1 MGSGFKSVGCI
12 GNGEPPLNPE
22 TREYVLM
29 IVGGT
34 LTMFAGGLV
43 QPIFPS
49 FVRHE
54 FTAPIIL
61 VGLAVSGYF
70 VVRML
75 AEFPIGV
82 LSDRIAIRMLLIIG
96 RFFGIFGALACY
108 LTTDVGVLIMARALW
123 GVGDASYFCIGMTYV
138 ASLFPNKTRGRYLG
152 LFQAVEL
159 TGSFMGQTASGFLAS
174 AIGFRPIFL
183 LCTAVGFSALGVVL
197 LVKGRAVEAGLLNL
211 SSVLPSRSVL
221 KGLFN
226 RTLVACCLINF
237 VCMMMN
243 NGLMGTLM
251 PLYVTEQLVFSLAGY
266 GLLVSL
272 STAGNISGN
281 LFGGTLSDRL
291 GRKRV
296 LAGGFVVGMVSLIG
310 LSLTQNFDWMLPLM
324 FMNGFFWG
332 IVYGVTPAYIAD
344 SVPGESRGMA
354 IGTYRTFFD
363 FGGVVG
369 PIFFSTVLTLVGIPF
384 GYVAAFYIGAGMLG
398 LNLLLVLQLRDKTQ
412 H

>member
-1 MGSGFKSVGCI
+1 
-12 GNGEPPLNPE
+12 
-22 TREYVLM
+22 M
-29 IVGGT
+29 IIGGT

-43 QPIFPS
+43 QPIFAP
-49 FVRHE
+49 FVRQE
-54 FTAPIIL
+54 FTAPIFL

-82 LSDRIAIRMLLIIG
+82 LSDRIAIRRLLIIG

-108 LTTDVGVLIMARALW
+108 MTTDITVLIVARALW

-138 ASLFPNKTRGRYLG
+138 ASLFPNKTRGKYLG

-159 TGSFMGQTASGFLAS
+159 TGSFLGQTAAGFLAAS
-174 AIGFRPIFL
+174 LGFRVNFFISS
-183 LCTAVGFSALGVVL
+183 AVGLGALVIVF
-197 LVKGRAVEAGLLNL
+197 LVRGSGQQLVPGSL
-211 SSVLPSRSVL
+211 SSVLPSRAVL

-251 PLYVTEQLVFSLAGY
+251 PLYVTEQLAFSLAGY

-296 LAGGFVVGMVSLIG
+296 LAGGFIVGIVSLLG
-310 LSLTQNFDWMLPLM
+310 LSLTQSFDWMLPMM

-344 SVPGESRGMA
+344 SVPGKSRGMA

-384 GYVAAFYIGAGMLG
+384 GYLAAFYIGAGMLA

-412 H
+412 S

>member
-1 MGSGFKSVGCI
+1 
-12 GNGEPPLNPE
+12 
-22 TREYVLM
+22 
-29 IVGGT
+29 
-34 LTMFAGGLV
+34 MFAGGLV
-43 QPIFPS
+43 QPIFAP
-49 FVRHE
+49 FVRQE
-54 FTAPIIL
+54 FTAPIFL
-61 VGLAVSGYF
+61 VGLAVSGFF

-82 LSDRIAIRMLLIIG
+82 LSDRIAIRRLLIIG

-108 LTTDVGVLIMARALW
+108 MTTDITVLIVARALW

-138 ASLFPNKTRGRYLG
+138 ASLFPNKTRGKYLG

-159 TGSFMGQTASGFLAS
+159 TGSFLGQTAAGFLAAS
-174 AIGFRPIFL
+174 LGFRVNFFISS
-183 LCTAVGFSALGVVL
+183 AVGLGALVIVFLVRGSGQQLVL
-197 LVKGRAVEAGLLNL
+197 GSL
-211 SSVLPSRSVL
+211 SSVLPSRAVL

-251 PLYVTEQLVFSLAGY
+251 PLYVTEQLAFSLPGY

-296 LAGGFVVGMVSLIG
+296 LAGGFVVGMVSLLG
-310 LSLTQNFDWMLPLM
+310 LSLTQSFDWMLPIM

-384 GYVAAFYIGAGMLG
+384 GYLVAFYIGAGMLA
-398 LNLLLVLQLRDKTQ
+398 LNLLLVLQLRDKAQ
-412 H
+412 S

>member
-1 MGSGFKSVGCI
+1 
-12 GNGEPPLNPE
+12 LNPE
-22 TREYVLM
+22 TREYILM

-34 LTMFAGGLV
+34 MTMFAGGLV
-43 QPIFPS
+43 QPIFAP
-49 FVRHE
+49 FVRKE
-54 FTAPIIL
+54 FTAPIFL

-70 VVRML
+70 IVRML

-82 LSDRIAIRMLLIIG
+82 LSDKIAIRRLLIIG

-108 LTTDVGVLIMARALW
+108 LTTDVGVLIVARALW

-159 TGSFMGQTASGFLAS
+159 TGSFLGQTASGFLAS
-174 AIGFRPIFL
+174 GYGFRPIFL
-183 LCTAVGFSALGVVL
+183 LCSVVGFSTLGVVL
-197 LVKGRAVEAGLLNL
+197 LIKGRAVVAGQLNL
-211 SSVLPSRSVL
+211 RSVIPSRSVFSAL
-221 KGLFN
+221 IN

-243 NGLMGTLM
+243 NGIMGTLM
-251 PLYVTEQLVFSLAGY
+251 PLYATEQLFFSLAGY

-272 STAGNISGN
+272 STAGNVSGN

-291 GRKRV
+291 GRKKV
-296 LAGGFVVGMVSLIG
+296 LAGGFVIGALSLVG
-310 LSLTQNFDWMLPLM
+310 LSLTQSFNWMLPMM

-332 IVYGVTPAYIAD
+332 IVYGVTPAFIAD
-344 SVPGESRGMA
+344 SVPAESRGMA

-384 GYVAAFYIGAGMLG
+384 GYIASFYVGAGMLV
-398 LNLLLVLQLRDKTQ
+398 LNLLLVLQLQEKKQ
-412 H
+412 I

>member
-1 MGSGFKSVGCI
+1 VFKSAGHTGI
-12 GNGEPPLNPE
+12 GEPPLNPE
-22 TREYVLM
+22 TREYLLM

-49 FVRHE
+49 FVRQE

-82 LSDRIAIRMLLIIG
+82 MSDRIAIRRLLIIG

-108 LTTDVGVLIMARALW
+108 LTTDVTVLIVARALW

-152 LFQAVEL
+152 IFQAVEL
-159 TGSFMGQTASGFLAS
+159 TGSFLGQTGSGFLAS
-174 AIGFRPIFL
+174 VIGFRPIFL

-197 LVKGRAVEAGLLNL
+197 LVRGRPVEAGDL
-211 SSVLPSRSVL
+211 SLRSVIPSRRVFGAL
-221 KGLFN
+221 LN

-251 PLYVTEQLVFSLAGY
+251 PLYATEQLAFSLAGY

-281 LFGGTLSDRL
+281 LFGGSLSDRL
-291 GRKRV
+291 GRKKV
-296 LAGGFVVGMVSLIG
+296 LAGGFVVGAVSLIG
-310 LSLTQNFDWMLPLM
+310 LSLTQSFEWMLPMM
-324 FMNGFFWG
+324 FLNGFFWG

-363 FGGVVG
+363 LGGVVG
-369 PIFFSTVLTLVGIPF
+369 PIFFSSVLTIIGIPF
-384 GYVAAFYIGAGMLG
+384 GYIAAFYVGAGMLV
-398 LNLLLVLQLRDKTQ
+398 LNLLLVLQLKDKT
-412 H
+412 

>member
-1 MGSGFKSVGCI
+1 M
-12 GNGEPPLNPE
+12 NPE
-22 TREYVLM
+22 TREYILM

-43 QPIFPS
+43 QPIFAP
-49 FVRHE
+49 FVRKE
-54 FTAPIIL
+54 FTAPIFL
-61 VGLAVSGYF
+61 VGIAVSGYF
-70 VVRML
+70 IVRML

-82 LSDRIAIRMLLIIG
+82 LSDKIAIRRLLIIG

-108 LTTDVGVLIMARALW
+108 LTTDIGVLIVARALW

-159 TGSFMGQTASGFLAS
+159 TGAFLGQTASGFLAS
-174 AIGFRPIFL
+174 GYGFRPIFL
-183 LCTAVGFSALGVVL
+183 LCSIVGFSALGVVL
-197 LVKGRAVEAGLLNL
+197 LVKGRIVEPGQLNL
-211 SSVLPSRSVL
+211 RSVIPNRKVFGTL
-221 KGLFN
+221 IN

-243 NGLMGTLM
+243 NGIMGTLM
-251 PLYVTEQLVFSLAGY
+251 PLYVTEQLLFSLAGY

-291 GRKRV
+291 ARKKV
-296 LAGGFVVGMVSLIG
+296 LAVGFVVGALSLVG
-310 LSLTQNFDWMLPLM
+310 LSLTQSFNWMLPIM

-332 IVYGVTPAYIAD
+332 IIYGVTPAFIAD
-344 SVPGESRGMA
+344 SVPAESRGMA

-384 GYVAAFYIGAGMLG
+384 GYIASFYVGAGMLV
-398 LNLLLVLQLRDKTQ
+398 LNLLLVLQLQEKKQ
-412 H
+412 I

>member
-1 MGSGFKSVGCI
+1 M
-12 GNGEPPLNPE
+12 NPE
-22 TREYVLM
+22 TREYILM

-34 LTMFAGGLV
+34 MTMFAGGLV
-43 QPIFPS
+43 QPIFAP
-49 FVRHE
+49 FVRKE
-54 FTAPIIL
+54 FTAPIFL

-70 VVRML
+70 IVRML

-82 LSDRIAIRMLLIIG
+82 LSDKIAIRRLLIIG

-108 LTTDVGVLIMARALW
+108 LTTDVGVLIVARALW

-159 TGSFMGQTASGFLAS
+159 TGSFLGQTASGFLAS
-174 AIGFRPIFL
+174 GYGFRPIFL
-183 LCTAVGFSALGVVL
+183 LCSVVGFSTLGVVL
-197 LVKGRAVEAGLLNL
+197 LIKGRAVVAGQLNL
-211 SSVLPSRSVL
+211 RSVIPSRSVFSAL
-221 KGLFN
+221 IN

-243 NGLMGTLM
+243 NGIMGTLM
-251 PLYVTEQLVFSLAGY
+251 PLYATEQLFFSLAGY

-272 STAGNISGN
+272 STAGNVSGN

-291 GRKRV
+291 GRKKV
-296 LAGGFVVGMVSLIG
+296 LAGGFVIGALSLVG
-310 LSLTQNFDWMLPLM
+310 LSLTQSFNWMLPMM

-332 IVYGVTPAYIAD
+332 IVYGVTPAFIAD
-344 SVPGESRGMA
+344 SVPAESRGMA

-369 PIFFSTVLTLVGIPF
+369 PIFFSTVLTLVGIPL
-384 GYVAAFYIGAGMLG
+384 GYIASFYVGAGMLV
-398 LNLLLVLQLRDKTQ
+398 LNLLLVLQLREKKQ
-412 H
+412 I

>member
-1 MGSGFKSVGCI
+1 
-12 GNGEPPLNPE
+12 
-22 TREYVLM
+22 M
-29 IVGGT
+29 IIGGT

-43 QPIFPS
+43 QPIFAP
-49 FVRHE
+49 FVRKE
-54 FTAPIIL
+54 FTAPIFL

-70 VVRML
+70 VVRMM

-82 LSDRIAIRMLLIIG
+82 LSDRIAIRRLLIVG

-108 LTTDVGVLIMARALW
+108 LTTDIGVLIVARALW

-138 ASLFPNKTRGRYLG
+138 ASLFPNKTRGKYLG

-159 TGSFMGQTASGFLAS
+159 TGSFLGQTAAGFLAAS
-174 AIGFRPIFL
+174 LGLRVNFL
-183 LCTAVGFSALGVVL
+183 ISSAVGLAALGVVL
-197 LVKGRAVEAGLLNL
+197 LVRGSGQQLVPGSL
-211 SSVLPSRSVL
+211 SSVLPSRAVL
-221 KGLFN
+221 KGLLN

-251 PLYVTEQLVFSLAGY
+251 PLYVTEQLAFSLAGY

-291 GRKRV
+291 GRRRV
-296 LAGGFVVGMVSLIG
+296 LAGGFVVGA
-310 LSLTQNFDWMLPLM
+310 LSLVGLALTQSFEWMLPMM
-324 FMNGFFWG
+324 FLNGFFWG
-332 IVYGVTPAYIAD
+332 IVYGVTPAFIAD
-344 SVPGESRGMA
+344 SVPGASRGMA

-369 PIFFSTVLTLVGIPF
+369 PIFFTAVLTLAGVPF
-384 GYVAAFYIGAGMLG
+384 GYVAAFYVGAAMLVV
-398 LNLLLVLQLRDKTQ
+398 NLLLVLQLREKTQ
-412 H
+412 P

>member
-1 MGSGFKSVGCI
+1 MK
-12 GNGEPPLNPE
+12 PE
-22 TREYVLM
+22 SREYLLM
-29 IVGGT
+29 IIGGT

-43 QPIFPS
+43 QPIFAP
-49 FVRHE
+49 FVRKE
-54 FTAPIIL
+54 FTAPIFL

-70 VVRML
+70 VVRMM

-82 LSDRIAIRMLLIIG
+82 LSDRIAIRRLLIVG

-108 LTTDVGVLIMARALW
+108 LTTDIGVLIVARALW

-138 ASLFPNKTRGRYLG
+138 ASLFPNKTRGKYLG

-159 TGSFMGQTASGFLAS
+159 TGSFLGQTAAGFLAAS
-174 AIGFRPIFL
+174 LGLRVNFL
-183 LCTAVGFSALGVVL
+183 ISSAVGLAALGVVL
-197 LVKGRAVEAGLLNL
+197 LVRGSGQQLVPGSL
-211 SSVLPSRSVL
+211 SSVLPSRAVL
-221 KGLFN
+221 KGLLN

-251 PLYVTEQLVFSLAGY
+251 PLYVTEQLAFSLAGY

-291 GRKRV
+291 GRRRV
-296 LAGGFVVGMVSLIG
+296 LAGGFVVGA
-310 LSLTQNFDWMLPLM
+310 LSLVGLALTQSFEWMLPMM
-324 FMNGFFWG
+324 FLNGFFWG
-332 IVYGVTPAYIAD
+332 IVYGVTPAFIAD
-344 SVPGESRGMA
+344 SVPGASRGMA

-369 PIFFSTVLTLVGIPF
+369 PIFFTAVLTLAGVPF
-384 GYVAAFYIGAGMLG
+384 GYVAAFYVGAAMLVV
-398 LNLLLVLQLRDKTQ
+398 NLLLVLQLREKTQ
-412 H
+412 P

>member
-1 MGSGFKSVGCI
+1 M
-12 GNGEPPLNPE
+12 
-22 TREYVLM
+22 
-29 IVGGT
+29 
-34 LTMFAGGLV
+34 TMFAGGLV
-43 QPIFPS
+43 QPIFAP
-49 FVRHE
+49 FVRKE
-54 FTAPIIL
+54 FTAPIFL

-70 VVRML
+70 IVRML

-82 LSDRIAIRMLLIIG
+82 LSDKIVIRRLLIIG

-108 LTTDVGVLIMARALW
+108 LTTDVGVLIVARALW

-159 TGSFMGQTASGFLAS
+159 TGSFLGQTASGFLAS
-174 AIGFRPIFL
+174 GYGFRPIFL
-183 LCTAVGFSALGVVL
+183 LCSVVGFSTLGVVL
-197 LVKGRAVEAGLLNL
+197 LIKGRAVVAGQLNL
-211 SSVLPSRSVL
+211 RSVIPSRSVFSAL
-221 KGLFN
+221 IN

-243 NGLMGTLM
+243 NGIMGTLM
-251 PLYVTEQLVFSLAGY
+251 PLYATEQLFFSLAGY

-291 GRKRV
+291 GRKKV
-296 LAGGFVVGMVSLIG
+296 LAGGFVIGALSLVG
-310 LSLTQNFDWMLPLM
+310 LSLTQSFNWMLPMM

-332 IVYGVTPAYIAD
+332 IVYGVTPAFIAD
-344 SVPGESRGMA
+344 SVPAESRGMA

-369 PIFFSTVLTLVGIPF
+369 PIFFSTVLTLVGIPL
-384 GYVAAFYIGAGMLG
+384 GYIASFYVGAGMLV
-398 LNLLLVLQLRDKTQ
+398 LNLFLVLQLREKKQ
-412 H
+412 I

>member
-1 MGSGFKSVGCI
+1 M
-12 GNGEPPLNPE
+12 NPE
-22 TREYVLM
+22 TREYILM

-34 LTMFAGGLV
+34 MTMFAGGLV
-43 QPIFPS
+43 QPIFAP
-49 FVRHE
+49 FVRKE
-54 FTAPIIL
+54 FTAPIFL

-70 VVRML
+70 IVRML

-82 LSDRIAIRMLLIIG
+82 LSDKIAIRRLLIIG

-108 LTTDVGVLIMARALW
+108 LTTDVGVLIVARALW

-159 TGSFMGQTASGFLAS
+159 TGSFLGQTASGFLAS
-174 AIGFRPIFL
+174 GYGFRPIFL
-183 LCTAVGFSALGVVL
+183 LCSVVGFSTLGVVL
-197 LVKGRAVEAGLLNL
+197 LIKGRAVVAGQLNL
-211 SSVLPSRSVL
+211 RSVIPSRSVFSAL
-221 KGLFN
+221 IN

-243 NGLMGTLM
+243 NGIMGTLM
-251 PLYVTEQLVFSLAGY
+251 PLYATEQLFFSLAGY

-272 STAGNISGN
+272 STAGNVSGN

-291 GRKRV
+291 GRKKV
-296 LAGGFVVGMVSLIG
+296 LAGGFVIGALSLVG
-310 LSLTQNFDWMLPLM
+310 LSLTQSFNWMLPMM

-332 IVYGVTPAYIAD
+332 IVYGVTPAFIAD
-344 SVPGESRGMA
+344 SVPAESRGMA

-384 GYVAAFYIGAGMLG
+384 GYIASFYVGAGMLV
-398 LNLLLVLQLRDKTQ
+398 LNLLLVLQLQEKKQ
-412 H
+412 I